1 MYNSIVKAVRKTIS
15 ADKNRYENEEY
26 DLDLT
31 YITERVIAMSFP
43 ADGVES
49 AYRNSIYDVS
59 KLLNSAHRDHYLIYN
74 LSERKYDYGLF
85 NGMVLDWCGFP
96 DHHAPPLG
104 LLFKIVMTIYSWLEK
119 DPMNVVVVHCMAGK
133 GRTGTVIS
141 ALLQYGGLFE
151 GASDAMRYFAVKRSN
166 NNYGITGP
174 SQIRYTQYFS
184 DIYFGGKELNPGPV
198 FLKSISMVTLPKFFL
213 GPLKQ
218 GVCPVLNIYSAT
230 QKGVRIFTSAPIE
243 GDTKETRTYQS
254 GNATIVFEVRKI
266 VRGDI
271 LIVFSHITPFYRV
284 EQICRANFHTGM
296 FSFPTLIL
304 TKSDLDG
311 ADGDK
316 RFSNDFHLRLDFQ
329 EVVNQQQ
336 QQQFQQQLNSN
347 IDLTPY
353 IMPANAQTSIE
364 YQKEI
369 KKEIKWI
376 RHEAIAKKDHRNG
389 SIFFLPSN
397 NSEKIKQAKDT
408 ASKQGTFG
416 VHSGY
421 LFKKGHN
428 FKSWRRRWFVLKDNI
443 LSYYKSPKDT
453 APAGIIPINEII
465 NIEIECEIS
474 QAEGYDYCFQ
484 ISTSKANY
492 LISAENER
500 DLEDWTEILRS
511 AKRMAQSTGR
521 LFIEILEV
529 KYQPNMILA
538 DRSFINNPQPNGVLP
553 LPIKMLDINDHPID
567 IITYVT
573 VHLGKKRDTTSH
585 KSVLYNPV
593 FMYAGDFPIYDDE
606 PSDLVV
612 SLWVRSSVQNIKDTL
627 AAEFVMKHNQLTNKY
642 NTDWRDFNRIKSN
655 LLTKMSLKI
664 GMAYGSE
671 VDIQLSEIAKGSS
684 QQQQPSSSTP
694 SPSGSPHTSTNYLNN
709 KPHISFNHSIYNNSN
724 IISANSIS
732 LSNSLNFNTT
742 SSTTTTTTTNSNVS
756 TSLPQPSTIYLAKS
770 REENKINNLNNSNNS
785 NTSVNSNLSRDPL
798 TGLSFDN
805 NSNNSNNNNDSNNNG
820 NNKQNESKF
829 GYNPYEEDDED
840 KLIEALQSQLNDT
853 EDDEDLLLST
863 LKNKLDDFDEV
874 VDDYNNSNAN
884 TKVLEDDNISEFE
897 EIRDSQNSN

>member
-59 KLLNSAHRDHYLIYN
+59 KLLNTSHKDHYLIYN
-74 LSERKYDYGLF
+74 LSERKYDYSLF

-271 LIVFSHITPFYRV
+271 LLVFSHITPFYRV

-316 RFSNDFHLRLDFQ
+316 RFSSDFHLRLDFQ
-329 EVVNQQQ
+329 EVVNQNQQ
-336 QQQFQQQLNSN
+336 QQQQLLNSN
-347 IDLTPY
+347 NGDLTPY
-353 IMPANAQTSIE
+353 IIPANAQTSIE

-453 APAGIIPINEII
+453 APAGIIPINEIV

-511 AKRMAQSTGR
+511 AKRMVQSTGR

-627 AAEFVMKHNQLTNKY
+627 AAEFILKHNQLTNKY

-655 LLTKMSLKI
+655 LLSKMSLKI

-684 QQQQPSSSTP
+684 QQQQQQSSSSLSASPSS
-694 SPSGSPHTSTNYLNN
+694 SPHTSTNYLNN
-709 KPHISFNHSIYNNSN
+709 KPHVSFNHSIYNNSN
-724 IISANSIS
+724 ILSANSNSIS

-742 SSTTTTTTTNSNVS
+742 PSSSTTTTTTTATNSNVS

-770 REENKINNLNNSNNS
+770 REENKINNLNSSNNS

-798 TGLSFDN
+798 TGLPTV
-805 NSNNSNNNNDSNNNG
+805 NNNNG
-820 NNKQNESKF
+820 KQNESNKF
-829 GYNPYEEDDED
+829 GYNPYDEDDED

-863 LKNKLDDFDEV
+863 LKNKLDDFDDEDGG
-874 VDDYNNSNAN
+874 DDYNNNNS
-884 TKVLEDDNISEFE
+884 TTRVLEDDNISEFE

>member
-59 KLLNSAHRDHYLIYN
+59 KLLNTAHRDHYLIYN
-74 LSERKYDYGLF
+74 LSERKYDYSLF
-85 NGMVLDWCGFP
+85 NGKVLDWCGFP

-141 ALLQYGGLFE
+141 ALLQYGGLFD

-230 QKGVRIFTSAPIE
+230 QKGARIFTSAPIE

-254 GNATIVFEVRKI
+254 GNATVVFEVRKI
-266 VRGDI
+266 VRGDV
-271 LIVFSHITPFYRV
+271 LVVFSHISPFYRV

-316 RFSNDFHLRLDFQ
+316 RFNSDFHLRLDFQ

-336 QQQFQQQLNSN
+336 QQKQSLGNN
-347 IDLTPY
+347 NGDLTPY
-353 IMPANAQTSIE
+353 IMPTNNQTSIE

-376 RHEAIAKKDHRNG
+376 RHEAIGKKDHRNG
-389 SIFFLPSN
+389 SIFFLPTN
-397 NSEKIKQAKDT
+397 NSEKIKQAQDIS
-408 ASKQGTFG
+408 SKQGTFG

-453 APAGIIPINEII
+453 TPAGIIPINEII

-511 AKRMAQSTGR
+511 AKRMVQSTGR

-538 DRSFINNPQPNGVLP
+538 DRSSTNNTQPNGSLP
-553 LPIKMLDINDHPID
+553 LPIKMLDINEHPID

-573 VHLGKKRDTTSH
+573 IHLGKKRDTTSH
-585 KSVLYNPV
+585 KSILYNPT

-642 NTDWRDFNRIKSN
+642 NTEWRDFNRVKSN
-655 LLTKMSLKI
+655 LLSKMSLRI

-671 VDIQLSEIAKGSS
+671 VDIQLHEIAKGSS
-684 QQQQPSSSTP
+684 QQCSPSSSP
-694 SPSGSPHTSTNYLNN
+694 SISPHTSTNYS
-709 KPHISFNHSIYNNSN
+709 KPHISFNHSIYNNNN
-724 IISANSIS
+724 IISANSS
-732 LSNSLNFNTT
+732 TLSNSLNFNTT
-742 SSTTTTTTTNSNVS
+742 TTTTTTTPNISS
-756 TSLPQPSTIYLAKS
+756 SLPQPQSIYLAKS
-770 REENKINNLNNSNNS
+770 REENKANNLNSLNASNSNN
-785 NTSVNSNLSRDPL
+785 NLSIDPL
-798 TGLSFDN
+798 TGLIIE
-805 NSNNSNNNNDSNNNG
+805 
-820 NNKQNESKF
+820 NNKQKESKF

-874 VDDYNNSNAN
+874 SDDDENVAIGKNLN
-884 TKVLEDDNISEFE
+884 VLEDDNISEFE
-897 EIRDSQNSN
+897 EIKDSQISN